1 VDFSWGIHFNVT
13 PALSVEAVYAVSAVL
28 VTGFVAEEREEGQ
41 LPTLIFLLL
50 ENIFSQKM

>member
-1 VDFSWGIHFNVT
+1 MT